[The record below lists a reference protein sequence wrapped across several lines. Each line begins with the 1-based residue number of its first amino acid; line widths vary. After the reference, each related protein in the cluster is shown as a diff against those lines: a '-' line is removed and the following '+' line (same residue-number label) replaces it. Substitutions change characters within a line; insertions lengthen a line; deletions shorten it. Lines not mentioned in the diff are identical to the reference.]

1 MVRNV
6 TRGPWISRP
15 ATSGVC
21 CRVVNPAGGCRK
33 AARHACEPEPRPC
46 RVGALLAER
55 LRLGDRVSHLG
66 DRVSHRVGDALEL
79 PFPAGAF
86 VGSRSPGPPGA
97 ESASEV
103 AFIVPIRLA
112 WELVIRSAAISSN

>member
-55 LRLGDRVSHLG
+55 LRLGDRVSH
-66 DRVSHRVGDALEL
+66 RVGDALEL

-86 VGSRSPGPPGA
+86 VGSRSLGPPGA

-112 WELVIRSAAISSN
+112 WDLVIR